1 MKKTLL
7 LILMLA
13 GISTAGLRAQKVS
26 GHVTDDQNK
35 PLEKSTVSLLRSK
48 DSAIVKISLTGQ
60 DGDYSF
66 NAAGGTYLISVTHVG
81 YITKYSTPFTVSGN
95 PVSVP
100 AFQLGKMT
108 SNLQG
113 VTVSSQ
119 KPMVEVRADKMILN
133 VEGTINATG
142 SDALELLR
150 KSPGVTIDKDENI
163 SLAGKNGVQVYVDGK
178 SVPLTGTDLSS
189 YLKSLQSAQ
198 IESIEIITN
207 PSAKYDAAGNAG
219 IINIRLKK
227 NKSFG
232 TNGSV
237 NLGYVQGVYAKYNS
251 GINLNHRDKKVNLFG
266 NYNYNNGVNL
276 INFIADKTT
285 FDTFFHQTQSIRFK
299 NNTSGFKAGVD
310 YFIDKK
316 QTIGAQVSGNLA
328 NNDITTAGPMYFTYI
343 PNNQM
348 VKILKAS
355 NTNTTTRDNVDFNL
369 NYKNSVANKQDF
381 NIDADYAYY
390 KIRSDQYQP
399 NYYYMPDGVTEIS
412 HIIYNM
418 LSPTN
423 IHIYSM
429 KTDYENNYKGGRL
442 GFGAKFN
449 LTSTDNDFKR
459 YNVYNTGKV
468 LDTGKSN
475 LFKYNENINAAY
487 INYNKQTKKGY
498 LYQVGLRLEQTNSK
512 GHSTGLQ
519 WDSQTAQYKNYDSST
534 TRNYL
539 DIFPS
544 AAVTFNKNP
553 MKMWTISYSRRID
566 RPAYQDLNPFEFK
579 LNEYTFMKGNTQ
591 LRPQYTNSISV
602 TNIYKYKLTTQL
614 NYSHVKDIFAQLPD
628 TINKTQSFLTKK
640 NLATQDIVSLVIS
653 YPFQYKAYS
662 FFANLNSSYSHY
674 VANFGGGN
682 RNIDLSVFFLTY
694 FMQNTLKIGK
704 KGWTAELSGFLVTPS
719 VWAGTIK
726 SKLLGNVDVG
736 LQKTMMKGK
745 GTLKASLS
753 DALKTMTWR
762 GTSNFAGVQS
772 EFKGHGE
779 HQQFKLSF
787 SYRFGN
793 NQVKASRQHKSGIE
807 DEDKRTQQGNGQGMM
822 QQK

>member
-1 MKKTLL
+1 MKKTFPLIIAFTLL
-7 LILMLA
+7 
-13 GISTAGLRAQKVS
+13 TWTGLGAQKIS
-26 GHVTDDQNK
+26 GSVTDDQNK
-35 PLEKSTVSLLRSK
+35 PLEKSTVSLLRGK
-48 DSAIVKISLTGQ
+48 DSGLVKITITGA
-60 DGDYSF
+60 DGNFSF
-66 NAAGGTYLISVTHVG
+66 NAADGNYLVSITHVG
-81 YITKYSTPFTVSGN
+81 YITTYSKKITVSGSN
-95 PVSVP
+95 ISLP
-100 AFQLGKMT
+100 AIQLNKIA

-119 KPMVEVRADKMILN
+119 KPMVEVRAEKTILN
-133 VEGTINATG
+133 VEGTINSTG

-150 KSPGVTIDKDENI
+150 KSPGVTVDKDENI

-178 SVPLTGTDLSS
+178 SVPLSGTDLSS

-227 NKSFG
+227 NKALG

-237 NLGYVQGVYAKYNS
+237 NLGYVQGVYAKYN
-251 GINLNHRDKKVNLFG
+251 GGLNINHRDKKVNLFA

-276 INFIADKTT
+276 MNFTADKTT
-285 FDTFFHQTQSIRFK
+285 FDTFFHQLQSIRFK
-299 NNTSGFKAGVD
+299 NNTSGFKAGAD
-310 YFIDKK
+310 YFISNYK
-316 QTIGAQVSGNLA
+316 TFGAQVTGNIA
-328 NNDITTAGPMYFTYI
+328 NNDVTTAGPMYFNYI
-343 PNNQM
+343 PTNQL
-348 VKILKAS
+348 VKVLKAS
-355 NTNTTTRDNVDFNL
+355 NNNSMTRDNVDANL
-369 NYKNSVANKQDF
+369 NYKNSVPNKQDF
-381 NIDADYAYY
+381 SIDADYAYY

-399 NYYYMPDGVTEIS
+399 NYYYMSDGTTEIS
-412 HIIYNM
+412 HIIYSM

-423 IHIYSM
+423 IYIYSA

-449 LTSTDNDFKR
+449 LTNTDNDFKR
-459 YNVYNTGKV
+459 YNVLNAGKV
-468 LDTGKSN
+468 LDTLKSN

-487 INYNKQTKKGY
+487 INYNKQTKKGF
-498 LYQVGLRLEQTNSK
+498 LYQVGLRAEETNSK
-512 GHSTGLQ
+512 GHSTGMQ
-519 WDSQTAQYKNYDSST
+519 WDGSKYIGYDSVSS
-534 TRNYL
+534 RHYL

-544 AAVTFNKNP
+544 ASLTLNKNP
-553 MKMWTISYSRRID
+553 MKMWTFTFSRRID

-579 LNEYTFMKGNTQ
+579 LNEYTFMRGNTQ
-591 LRPQYTNSISV
+591 LRPQYTNSVGI

-640 NLATQDIVSLVIS
+640 NLATQDIVSFTIS
-653 YPFQYKAYS
+653 YPFQYKNYS

-682 RNIDLSVFFLTY
+682 RNIDLSVFSLTY
-694 FMQNTLKIGK
+694 FMQNSLKIGK

-726 SKLLGNVDVG
+726 SKFLGNVDVG
-736 LQKTMMKGK
+736 LQKTMLKGK

-772 EFKGHGE
+772 EFKGHAE

-793 NQVKASRQHKSGIE
+793 SQVKAARQRKSGIE
-807 DEDKRTQQGNGQGMM
+807 DEDKRTQQSGGQGGM
-822 QQK
+822 QQR